1 LVPQTMPDPPRAPW
15 ESLAGLGMAYNAM
28 IAPLGPYGVRG
39 AVWYQGESDTG
50 EPDAYRKQLA
60 GLMADW
66 RGQFARDLPFFVVQ
80 LPDYGMPPLKPA
92 DSGWAKLREA
102 QREAV
107 AADKNAALV
116 VTIDIGDRYD
126 VHPANKQEV
135 GRRLALAARK
145 LVFGENVVAS
155 GPVAIHAVRE
165 GRRIA
170 VHFDDVEKGLV
181 TYSSAEPIGFE
192 LCGKTCSY
200 ASAEIA
206 HGEIQLAIP
215 ARTTPAWVRYCW
227 ADSPICTLFDGA
239 GLPAAPF
246 DLPIETGHKGVAMKP
261 HTRHA
266 RR

>member
-1 LVPQTMPDPPRAPW
+1 
-15 ESLAGLGMAYNAM
+15 
-28 IAPLGPYGVRG
+28 
-39 AVWYQGESDTG
+39 
-50 EPDAYRKQLA
+50 
-60 GLMADW
+60 
-66 RGQFARDLPFFVVQ
+66 
-80 LPDYGMPPLKPA
+80 MPPLKPA

-107 AADKNAALV
+107 AADKNAALI

-145 LVFGENVVAS
+145 LVFGENVMAS

-170 VHFDDVEKGLV
+170 VRFDDVEKGLV
-181 TYSSAEPIGFE
+181 TFSSAEPIGFE

-215 ARTTPAWVRYCW
+215 AKTTPAWVRYCW
-227 ADSPICTLFDGA
+227 ADGPICTLFDGA

-246 DLPIETGHKGVAMKP
+246 DLPIETGHKGAAMKP